1 MIYFKINNV
10 DFSRYVNTLRVSSVA
25 NYTTQTNAAGNTVV
39 DYINEKRNIE
49 IGFRPM
55 RGSEALEIRQAVAA
69 FNVAIAF
76 FNPDTNTISENV
88 DCIVPEKEIDYY
100 TIRDNNQMVNGFT
113 LTFIEL

>member
-10 DFSRYVNTLRVSSVA
+10 DFSRYVNTLKVNTVS
-25 NYTTQTNAAGNTVV
+25 NYTTQINAAGNTVV

-49 IGFRPM
+49 VGFIPM
-55 RGSEALEIRQAVAA
+55 AGSEALEIRQAIAA

-76 FNPDTNTISENV
+76 FNPDTNTITDNV
-88 DCIVPEKEIDYY
+88 SCIVPEKEIDYY
-100 TIRDNNQMVNGFT
+100 TIRDNKQIVNGFT